1 MSDLTR
7 AAARWGV
14 EPGYHDVSGRWHDAS
29 PLALR
34 ELTAALSAGRAAP
47 AVSPPARDVV
57 AWQCGER
64 RMWGLAVQLYALR
77 SARNWG
83 HGDFGDLAAL
93 VETVAPLGCS
103 AIGLNPLHALFPDRA
118 EDASPYSP
126 SSRQF
131 LNPLYIDLNA
141 VGEFPGLAALGLEAQ
156 VSALRAADMVQYA
169 GVARAKI
176 AALRAC
182 HARLRDASD
191 ARRRD
196 FEDFQD
202 EQGED
207 LVRFAAF
214 EVLRQRFGGTAWW
227 DWPEGWQRP
236 GKAQIAQLC
245 AEQADEIG
253 FHMYV
258 QWLAEEQLRGCQQ
271 LARRRGMPVGLYID
285 LAVGVDP
292 AGADSWT
299 GQGEMLSGVSV
310 GAPPDA
316 LQSGGPELGTDEFQ
330 SARLERHGLCADPP
344 AAAGGHAPCRRDP
357 HRSRA
362 GPDAAVPHSARGGR
376 RGRRL
381 CALSVRRAARGRRG
395 RERQG
400 AMHRGRRRPRH
411 GPGRDFATR
420 SRATGSGP
428 TW

>member
-47 AVSPPARDVV
+47 SAVPPARDVV

-93 VETVAPLGCS
+93 IETVAPLGCS
-103 AIGLNPLHALFPDRA
+103 AIGLNPLHALFPERA

-141 VGEFPGLAALGLEAQ
+141 VDEFPGLAALGLEAR
-156 VSALRAADMVQYA
+156 VSELRAADMVQYA
-169 GVARAKI
+169 GVAHAKI
-176 AALRAC
+176 AALRVC

-196 FEDFQD
+196 FEDFQS

-214 EVLRQRFGGTAWW
+214 EVLRQRFGGPAWW
-227 DWPEGWQRP
+227 DWPQN
-236 GKAQIAQLC
+236 
-245 AEQADEIG
+245 
-253 FHMYV
+253 
-258 QWLAEEQLRGCQQ
+258 
-271 LARRRGMPVGLYID
+271 
-285 LAVGVDP
+285 
-292 AGADSWT
+292 
-299 GQGEMLSGVSV
+299 
-310 GAPPDA
+310 
-316 LQSGGPELGTDEFQ
+316 
-330 SARLERHGLCADPP
+330 
-344 AAAGGHAPCRRDP
+344 
-357 HRSRA
+357 RA
-362 GPDAAVPHSARGGR
+362 G
-376 RGRRL
+376 
-381 CALSVRRAARGRRG
+381 
-395 RERQG
+395 
-400 AMHRGRRRPRH
+400 
-411 GPGRDFATR
+411 
-420 SRATGSGP
+420 TGSGP
-428 TW
+428 ARRRSPNCAPNRPTRSAFICTCNGSPKTSCGDASNWRAAGACRSGSISISRSASIRPAPTPGPGRARCSRACRSARRRTSTIPPARTGD